1 MKELKILAIDS
12 RPATRPNLPV
22 AKCEGSPRTAM
33 VGDVDAAS
41 IVAEGGVT
49 VAVLMLTTSLTGIG
63 VSGVNVLLTPKR
75 RRKTYKRKFVNHADH
90 QLTNG

>member
-1 MKELKILAIDS
+1 
-12 RPATRPNLPV
+12 
-22 AKCEGSPRTAM
+22 M

-41 IVAEGGVT
+41 IVAEEGVT

-75 RRKTYKRKFVNHADH
+75 RRKTYKRKVVYHANH